1 MKKKLPF
8 EKNIFRVGVALAA
21 VLLGSVAT
29 IVLPHRSL
37 ADNTPSSTAASV
49 ASATAYLQSKPLN
62 PWSIM
67 ALTAAG
73 SAVSSSSAAT
83 TLNASV
89 STSTA
94 IGLEAPILAMTA
106 MGEDPRQATDGE
118 NWVSDLD
125 NFYDGTQIGDTS
137 TLNDD
142 IFGLLALTS
151 AGVSSTDP
159 VVSGT
164 RTFLLNNQNASD
176 GGWAY
181 NTGGTSD
188 TNTTAAAIM
197 ALLTSG
203 SHASDTAMIH
213 AAAYLKSAQNA
224 DGGFTYDPTSQ
235 WGTATDASSDSWI
248 ISAITA
254 LGQSPTST
262 AWSTPSST
270 NAVASLLSLQ
280 NASSGFFAYQA
291 GSGQDSFSAIT
302 TSYGLLAMLGKFLPV
317 GTITPAATSTVATT
331 TTPVTSTST
340 ATSTASTTIVVSSG
354 GGGNSNAAPTTFQVT
369 YLITGPSGDLCNG
382 KGNAATALDVLADA
396 ASYCNLTYHV
406 QQYGSEA
413 YVDRIGT
420 FSAAGANGWLYLV
433 DGAKPSVG
441 AGDYKVK
448 ANDSVDWY
456 YGNGNAATATTTAT
470 TNATTTT
477 SSGGTTN
484 TNTST
489 STSTV
494 ATANTTSTAA
504 TSTSTSAAATS
515 TTPLIGQVLGAAT
528 TTVTSTTNNAGE
540 SLSALEQELTTL
552 EFRVH
557 GCTFQFNKN
566 LRRGMN
572 NADVKNLQTALS
584 YMPVATDSALSTTGY
599 FGSATEAAVIAF
611 QNMWSDK
618 ILTPNGMT
626 TGNGYVGAATRVV
639 LNDLCKRLD

>member
-1 MKKKLPF
+1 MKKKLLF
-8 EKNIFRVGVALAA
+8 EKNIFRVGAGFAT
-21 VLLGSVAT
+21 VLLGAAAAT
-29 IVLPHRSL
+29 ALPHLSL
-37 ADNTPSSTAASV
+37 ADTTIISVTPTSTAASV
-49 ASATAYLQSKPLN
+49 ASATAYLQSKPLS

-73 SAVSSSSAAT
+73 SPVSSSLAT
-83 TLNASV
+83 TALNTSV

-106 MGEDPRQATDGE
+106 MGKDPRQATSGE

-159 VVSGT
+159 AVSGT
-164 RTFLLNNQNASD
+164 RAFLLNNQNASD

-188 TNTTAAAIM
+188 TNTTAATIM
-197 ALLTSG
+197 ALLASG
-203 SHASDTAMIH
+203 SHASDTAMVH
-213 AAAYLKSAQNA
+213 AAAYLKSAQNT

-262 AWSTPSST
+262 TWSTPSST
-270 NAVASLLSLQ
+270 NAVGSLLSLQ
-280 NASSGFFAYQA
+280 EASSGLFQYQP

-302 TSYGLLAMLGKFLPV
+302 TSYGLLAMLGKSLPI
-317 GTITPAATSTVATT
+317 GTITPTSNVATT
-331 TTPVTSTST
+331 TTNT
-340 ATSTASTTIVVSSG
+340 ATSTASTTIIVSSG
-354 GGGNSNAAPTTFQVT
+354 GSSGGSAMPTTVQVT
-369 YLITGPSGDLCNG
+369 YLITGPSGILCNG
-382 KGNAATALDVLADA
+382 KGSAATALDVLADA
-396 ASYCNLTYHV
+396 AAYCNLTYHV

-413 YVDRIGT
+413 YVDRIGAYT
-420 FSAAGANGWLYLV
+420 AAGANGWLYLI
-433 DGAKPSVG
+433 DGTKPSTG

-448 ANDSVDWY
+448 TNDSVNWY
-456 YGNGNAATATTTAT
+456 FGSGDSTTTTSTATA
-470 TNATTTT
+470 TT

-484 TNTST
+484 T

-494 ATANTTSTAA
+494 ASTTVA
-504 TSTSTSAAATS
+504 TSTSTTSTTTSTIATTTS
-515 TTPLIGQVLGAAT
+515 TTPIVGQVLGAST
-528 TTVTSTTNNAGE
+528 TTIATSGNTGE

-572 NADVKNLQTALS
+572 NTDVKNLQTALS
-584 YMPVATDSALSTTGY
+584 YMPIASGATLSTTGY
-599 FGSATEAAVIAF
+599 FGNATEATVIAF
-611 QNMWSDK
+611 QNIWSDK
-618 ILTPNGMT
+618 ILAPNGMT
-626 TGNGYVGAATRVV
+626 TGNGYVGAATRAV
-639 LNDLCKRLD
+639 LNDLCK